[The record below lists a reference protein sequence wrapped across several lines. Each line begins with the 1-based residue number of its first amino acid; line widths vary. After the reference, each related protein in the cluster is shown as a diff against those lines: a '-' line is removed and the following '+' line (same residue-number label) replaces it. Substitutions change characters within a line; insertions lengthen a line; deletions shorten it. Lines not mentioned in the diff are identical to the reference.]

1 MQNGNT
7 ELKHLPNQL
16 DLCRTIPNEEHPLDT
31 GERTPAATIQRY
43 DSMKACSD
51 PIHQEL
57 RLLRNCIL
65 FTINLIL
72 NHF

>member
-1 MQNGNT
+1 MRSIHWTPGSAR
-7 ELKHLPNQL
+7 P
-16 DLCRTIPNEEHPLDT
+16 
-31 GERTPAATIQRY
+31 PAATIQRY

-72 NHF
+72 NNF